1 MGKKG
6 KKYQVFPFTDDD
18 GYIFHYKFLKI
29 LFWTRKRNFILG
41 LSVINLYKFINEK
54 RKHCTANR
62 IFTGKLHWLNLLKA
76 LLDKF
81 VRTLF
86 QYNNTKSYKL
96 YRTETLRFDNANS
109 IQKKLPYK

>member
-18 GYIFHYKFLKI
+18 GYIFH
-29 LFWTRKRNFILG
+29 
-41 LSVINLYKFINEK
+41 YKFINEK

-62 IFTGKLHWLNLLKA
+62 IFTGKLHWLNLLKT